1 MSGCN
6 PSKGN
11 HLGHIKFPETAGQ
24 VILMQRKRA
33 RERERA
39 IARER
44 EGTKKNIYNAEIRG
58 VYRV

>member
-1 MSGCN
+1 M
-6 PSKGN
+6 
-11 HLGHIKFPETAGQ
+11 GHIKFPETAGQ

-33 RERERA
+33 RERERESDSE
-39 IARER
+39 RER